1 MEPRDAGFFLFIPD
15 QYPIRYKY
23 PPFCQPAGFY
33 KVTLLPI
40 RDFFRLSVR
49 KDHPY

>member
-23 PPFCQPAGFY
+23 PPFCDPSVFY
-33 KVTLLPI
+33 QVTLLLI
-40 RDFFRLSVR
+40 QDLFRLCVR
-49 KDHPY
+49 